1 MIELKNIKI
10 KDKMIVCTAIVED
23 CHDPF
28 EICVNGESG
37 EAEPVTLPRGYEWCK
52 SHVAH
57 AVAAVLDMFESG
69 VCDQEKTIMGY

>member
-10 KDKMIVCTAIVED
+10 KDKIIVCTAIVED

-37 EAEPVTLPRGYEWCK
+37 EAEPVTLPRGHE
-52 SHVAH
+52 
-57 AVAAVLDMFESG
+57 LF
-69 VCDQEKTIMGY
+69 